1 MGTTLDRLGL
11 AEAQASSTRRKART
25 AALQVLYETDG
36 ARHEPTRAFEN
47 RLREDPLSRPAE
59 EYARKLIEGVLAN
72 RARIDEIIATYAPT
86 WPVSQMA
93 IVDRNI
99 LRVAIFEIS
108 MDDETPP
115 KVAINEAVE
124 MGKIFGGDSSPK
136 FVNGVL
142 GSLMESGDL
151 EVRG

>member
-1 MGTTLDRLGL
+1 MDRLGL
-11 AEAQASSTRRKART
+11 AEAQASSARRKART

-36 ARHEPTRAFEN
+36 ARHEPMRAFDN
-47 RLREDPLSRPAE
+47 RLREEPLSPPAE
-59 EYARKLIEGVLAN
+59 EHARKLIEGVLAN
-72 RARIDEIIATYAPT
+72 KARIDEIIATYAPS

-93 IVDRNI
+93 MVDRNV
-99 LRVAIFEIS
+99 LRVAIFEIL

-124 MGKIFGGDSSPK
+124 IGKIFGGDSSPK

-142 GSLMESGDL
+142 GSLMKSTDL
-151 EVRG
+151 EVRS